1 MGRPLVLGRSQLS
14 GKEENLGTDSGK
26 NIDLELMFVELT
38 VCVGHSLHS
47 VLPLNVVT
55 LDKFYNSL
63 EEVRI
68 RINNPYFN
76 SVVKMK

>member
-1 MGRPLVLGRSQLS
+1 MGRPLVLWRSQLS
-14 GKEENLGTDSGK
+14 GEEETLGTDSGK
-26 NIDLELMFVELT
+26 NIDLELMFVWVIVSILS
-38 VCVGHSLHS
+38 C
-47 VLPLNVVT
+47 PFNAVT

-68 RINNPYFN
+68 RINNPCFS